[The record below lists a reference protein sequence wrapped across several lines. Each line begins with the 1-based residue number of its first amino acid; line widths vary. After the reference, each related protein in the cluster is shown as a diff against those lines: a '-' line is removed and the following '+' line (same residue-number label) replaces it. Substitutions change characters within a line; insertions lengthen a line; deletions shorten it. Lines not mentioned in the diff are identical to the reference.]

1 MGTLV
6 TFTFATGNKTGYP
19 NISFQSNKN
28 ILAIP
33 TFKYALN
40 FQMVP
45 T

>member
-6 TFTFATGNKTGYP
+6 TFTFATGNKTGCP
-19 NISFQSNKN
+19 NISFQPNKY
-28 ILAIP
+28 IFAIP
-33 TFKYALN
+33 TYKFALN